1 MKGRLIEMKIIM
13 DGFGG
18 DHAPDEVIRGARLA
32 ADAYGVDIVLA
43 GRETALRERAGA
55 LGVSLEGIG
64 ILDAPDVISM
74 EDSPTDVLRA
84 KKSSSM
90 AVGLRALA
98 AGEGDAFV
106 SAGSTGALVVGSRT
120 YVRCVEG
127 LRRAA
132 LSPLV
137 PCESG
142 CFMLLDSGANAEC
155 RPDMLLRFGYMGSIY
170 MQRVMHVSRPRVGLA
185 NIGTEPT
192 KGTDLQ
198 REAYRLLKASPLNFV
213 GNVEGRDIPLGVCD
227 VVVADGFTGNMIL
240 KLIEGVGLAFGGNVK
255 AIFRRNFLTM
265 LAGAMV
271 MKGLREFKKKMDYSE
286 YGGAPLMGIARPVI
300 KAHGS
305 SNAKAFQNAVRQAV
319 AFVNEGVIDDIRKS
333 LPKLERQGETPA

>member
-1 MKGRLIEMKIIM
+1 MKVIM

-18 DHAPDEVIRGARLA
+18 DNAPDEVIRGARLA
-32 ADAYGVDIVLA
+32 ADAYGADIVLA
-43 GRETALRERAGA
+43 GRESTLRERAAA
-55 LGVSLEGIG
+55 LGVDLSGIA

-74 EDSPTDVLRA
+74 EDPPTDVVRA
-84 KKSSSM
+84 KKNSSM

-120 YVRCVEG
+120 YVRCIEG

-137 PCESG
+137 PSNTG

-155 RPDMLLRFGYMGSIY
+155 RPDMLLHFGYMGSIY
-170 MQRVMHVSRPRVGLA
+170 MEKVMHIPHPRVGLA

-198 REAYRLLKASPLNFV
+198 REAYRLFQASPLNFV
-213 GNVEGRDIPLGVCD
+213 GNVEGRDIPMGVCD

-240 KLIEGVGLAFGGNVK
+240 KLTEGLGLAFGGNVK
-255 AIFRRNFLTM
+255 AIFKRNIFTM

-271 MKGLREFKKKMDYSE
+271 MKGLKEFKKKMDYSE

-319 AFVNEGVIDDIRKS
+319 AFVSEGVIEDIRKS
-333 LPKLERQGETPA
+333 LPKLEREGETPA